1 VIRIALDAMGGDFAP
16 EVPIQGA
23 LMALGEIS
31 AQCELLL
38 VGPKAVVEAELAKQ
52 GGPKPNLR
60 LVDAAEVV
68 GMGEKPL
75 EALKKKPN
83 SSISVG
89 LTLQKKGEADAF
101 LSAGN
106 TGACMAA
113 STLILRL
120 HPGVK
125 RPAIGALFPTAGKP
139 VLVMDVGANVDCD
152 ARELEG
158 FAHLGSVYARDV
170 LQRPKPKIGLLNIG
184 EEDEKGNAVARET
197 HQLLKQAEGLNFAGN
212 VEGRDILSGVCD
224 VVVCDGFT
232 GNVLLKFYE
241 SVGKLFFKLLA
252 KEVGKDAVQQ
262 PLMKSV
268 AKVLD
273 YSEYGGAPLLGVK
286 GVSIICHGS
295 SSDRAIKNAIK
306 VAIQNVESQ
315 VSQHIGAE
323 FAKRAA
329 SAPA

>member
-1 VIRIALDAMGGDFAP
+1 MIRIALDAMGGDFAP
-16 EVPIQGA
+16 QVPVEGA
-23 LMALGEIS
+23 LMALGDLP
-31 AQCELLL
+31 AQCEILL
-38 VGPKAVVEAELAKQ
+38 VGPQATIEAELKKQ

-60 LVDAAEVV
+60 IVDAPEVV

-75 EALKKKPN
+75 EAVKKKPN

-89 LTLQKKGEADAF
+89 LTMHKKGEADAF
-101 LSAGN
+101 ISAGN

-120 HPGVK
+120 HPGLQ
-125 RPAIGALFPTAGKP
+125 RPAIGAMFPTADKP

-152 ARELEG
+152 AKELAG

-170 LQRPKPKIGLLNIG
+170 LKRENPKIGLLNIG
-184 EEDEKGNAVARET
+184 EEDEKGNAASKEA
-197 HQLLKQAEGLNFAGN
+197 HHMLKGAGINFAGN
-212 VEGRDILSGVCD
+212 VEGRDILSGACD

-241 SVGKLFFKLLA
+241 SVAKLFFKLVA
-252 KEVGKDAVQQ
+252 KGVGKDPLQQ
-262 PLMKSV
+262 PFMQGV

-295 SSDRAIKNAIK
+295 SSARAIKNAIK
-306 VAIQNVESQ
+306 VAISGVESK
-315 VSQHIGAE
+315 VSEHIGAD
-323 FAKRAA
+323 FAKRAQ
-329 SAPA
+329 PA

>member
-1 VIRIALDAMGGDFAP
+1 MIRIALDAMGGDLAP
-16 EVPIQGA
+16 EVPVKGA
-23 LMALGEIS
+23 VMAVGELPTP
-31 AQCELLL
+31 CEILL
-38 VGPKAVVEAELAKQ
+38 VGPKAQIAAELEKQ

-60 LVDAAEVV
+60 IVDAPEVV

-75 EALKKKPN
+75 EAVRKKPN

-101 LSAGN
+101 ISAGN

-120 HPGVK
+120 HPGLE
-125 RPAIGALFPTAGKP
+125 RPAIGAMFPTAAKP

-152 ARELEG
+152 ARELVG
-158 FAHLGSVYARDV
+158 FAHLGAVYARDV
-170 LQRPKPKIGLLNIG
+170 LQRVEPKVGLLNIG
-184 EEDEKGNAVARET
+184 EEDEKGNAAAKEANQ
-197 HQLLKQAEGLNFAGN
+197 QLRQAHGINFVGN
-212 VEGRDILSGVCD
+212 VEGRDVLSGDCD

-241 SVGKLFFKLLA
+241 SVAKLFAKLLA
-252 KEVGKDAVQQ
+252 REVGKEALQQ
-262 PLMKSV
+262 PFMQSV

-295 SSDRAIKNAIK
+295 SSARAIKNAIR
-306 VAIQNVESQ
+306 VAISGVEAK
-315 VSQHIGAE
+315 VSDHIGAE
-323 FAKRAA
+323 FQRREATV
-329 SAPA
+329 